1 MKKYLFG
8 FAAVIALGFSACTDD
23 EPVNDGPA
31 VSPIVA
37 KWEVTDITVRGQD
50 SITDGMVFDSSLNRT
65 YNPNE
70 LTLDL
75 RVNGD
80 IISTSTNGNVIEKDT
95 TQYTYNAPVLKIN
108 GALKVMDLDIDKS
121 EFYVTFNGD
130 NIMLKGKEIYQ
141 SIDLGVGF
149 PITAKITTDIN
160 AKKK

>member
-108 GALKVMDLDIDKS
+108 VALKVMDLDIDKS

-130 NIMLKGKEIYQ
+130 NIMLKGKEIYR